1 LYSFLKLAAAL
12 LVGIQIWFAQ
22 TLGVEQNIEPAA
34 FPVPPVVGDF
44 HILYSVGVDILLH
57 GPQVEEHGGLEV
69 VEEHAVS
76 FVEAV
81 VTLGRDNECGPVRIL
96 KKGFLGSV
104 YMLLL
109 LGINENK

>member
-1 LYSFLKLAAAL
+1 MG
-12 LVGIQIWFAQ
+12 VQIRFAQ
-22 TLGVEQNIEPAA
+22 TLRVEQNVEPAA

-44 HILYSVGVDILLH
+44 YIFYSVGVYILLH

-81 VTLGRDNECGPVRIL
+81 VTLGRNNKSGPVGIL
-96 KKGFLGSV
+96 EKSFLSSSDNFS
-104 YMLLL
+104 LLRPD
-109 LGINENK
+109 EDE

>member
-1 LYSFLKLAAAL
+1 M
-12 LVGIQIWFAQ
+12 GIKIRFTQA
-22 TLGVEQNIEPAA
+22 LGVEQYIEPAA

-57 GPQVEEHGGLEV
+57 GTQVEEHGGLEV